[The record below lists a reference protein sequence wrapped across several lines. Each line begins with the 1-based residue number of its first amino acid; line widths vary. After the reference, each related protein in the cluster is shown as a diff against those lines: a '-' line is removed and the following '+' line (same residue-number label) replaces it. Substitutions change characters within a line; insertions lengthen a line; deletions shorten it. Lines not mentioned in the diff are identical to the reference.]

1 MNTIKSIAN
10 FRDLGGITNKNGAKI
25 KNNMIFRSAKLNN
38 VSKEDMA
45 LLKEMNITKI
55 FDYRSY
61 DEATQSLD
69 PVIEGI
75 STYII
80 PALQNHDDQI
90 NTADISAFMKT
101 KDISQFS
108 TLATQM
114 YSIIAFDN
122 LAYKMLM
129 DEVMSDDTTAFL
141 HHCTAGRDRT
151 GVATA
156 LILLLLDV
164 DEETIM
170 KDYLHSNDELAD
182 FIKQMIYAYVKDDN
196 IVAMVA
202 DSINLKPEYLNAML
216 NSLKTKYGS
225 YDNYFLKEYGITPEI
240 KQKIQAK
247 YLETK

>member
-1 MNTIKSIAN
+1 MSTIKSIAN
-10 FRDLGGITNKNGAKI
+10 FRDLGGITNKSGAKI
-25 KNNMIFRSAKLNN
+25 KNNMIFRSAKLSNAT
-38 VSKEDMA
+38 KEDMD
-45 LLKEMNITKI
+45 LLKTMNIKKI

-61 DEATQSLD
+61 NEATESLD

-75 STYII
+75 NTYII

-101 KDISQFS
+101 KDISQFT

-114 YSIIAFDN
+114 YGMIAFNN

-182 FIKQMIYAYVKDDN
+182 FIKQMIYAYIKDDA
-196 IVAMVA
+196 IVSSVA
-202 DSINLKPEYLNAML
+202 SAINLKPEYLNATL
-216 NSLKTKYGS
+216 NSIKEKYGS
-225 YDNYFLKEYGITPEI
+225 YDNYFLNEYGITPEI
-240 KQKIQAK
+240 KKRIQAK